1 MHRWIGFILFWVSL
15 GMLIQLV
22 ISNVFIGIVLII
34 IFMLIGF
41 NLYFCK
47 QGTGRMDTNE
57 LGKKVDIQKEP
68 VSGKEPDIDT
78 MNLEE
83 LQKLK
88 RFLFEERIRIMQEQ
102 EKQKEVYNKF
112 IKERLTFQEEM
123 KTLNRKVLTERKRL
137 KDESAFFDKKLKIL
151 QNGFLQLDLDRKKL
165 EREKRQF
172 EEQKR
177 STSYSSAASGYY
189 KGPAPDFF
197 KGVNNILGLKK
208 RYRDLLKIFHPD
220 NLCGDSDTVLEINRQ
235 YEAMRKRMGDR
246 F

>member
-1 MHRWIGFILFWVSL
+1 
-15 GMLIQLV
+15 
-22 ISNVFIGIVLII
+22 
-34 IFMLIGF
+34 
-41 NLYFCK
+41 
-47 QGTGRMDTNE
+47 MDTNE
-57 LGKKVDIQKEP
+57 LEKKDAE
-68 VSGKEPDIDT
+68 SGKETTSNKNADLDT
-78 MNLEE
+78 MSLEE

-88 RFLFEERIRIMQEQ
+88 RFLFEERIRLMQET
-102 EKQKEVYNKF
+102 EKQKEVYDKF

-123 KTLNRKVLTERKRL
+123 KALNRKVLSERRRL
-137 KDESAFFDKKLKIL
+137 KDESTFFDKKLQIL
-151 QNGFLQLDLDRKKL
+151 QNGFLQLDMDRKKF

-177 STSYSSAASGYY
+177 TSTGSTYSTSGYY

-197 KGVNNILGLKK
+197 KGVNNILGVKK

-235 YEAMRKRMGDR
+235 YETMRKRMGER